1 MKARYTYRIYPN
13 RLQQDDLAQVFG
25 CVRVV
30 YNDALAL
37 VKATPDG
44 EKWPSNAELQK
55 LVITQ
60 AKQTP
65 ERVWLSGVSNI
76 PLQQSVAD
84 LGVAFKNFYA
94 GLKSSRRVGFPRF
107 KKRTN
112 EQSARFRKGGFSLK
126 KNKLFLAKMGLF
138 RVKWSRDL
146 PSEPSSVTVIKNTA
160 GQYFASFVVEIGQKS
175 VEPLRASIGLDLG
188 IKVFA
193 FPSVG
198 EPITAPDY
206 SQLDKKVRQTQKRM
220 ARRQKGSKRRE
231 VTRLKLAKLQL
242 KIRNIRKNFL
252 HIESTKLIRENQT
265 VSLEDLAVS
274 NMVKNRKLSRAISRQ
289 GWAEFRTMLE
299 SKSAQYM
306 HRKVNIISRW
316 EPTSQV
322 CSDCGFKW
330 GKLDLKVRSI
340 ECVSCGATHDRDE
353 NAAKN
358 IDQVGAGLAHDSKRT
373 QRARKTSLLA
383 MPVEA
388 LSHKVEQQLSLFA

>member
-13 RLQQDDLAQVFG
+13 RWQQAKLAQVFG

-60 AKQTP
+60 AKHTDA
-65 ERVWLSGVSNI
+65 RAWLSSVSVV
-76 PLQQSVAD
+76 PLQQSVQD
-84 LGVAFKNFYA
+84 LGVAFKNWFSA
-94 GLKSSRRVGFPRF
+94 LKGKGRAKFPKF

-112 EQSARFRKGGFSLK
+112 AQSARFTQRGFSLA
-126 KNKLFLAKMGLF
+126 NGQLELAKMGAIK
-138 RVKWSRDL
+138 VQWSRQL
-146 PSEPSSVTVIKNTA
+146 PSIPSSVTILKNTA
-160 GQYFASFVVEIGQKS
+160 GQYHASFVVEVELKS
-175 VEPLRASIGLDLG
+175 VEPVRASIGVDLG
-188 IKVFA
+188 IKTFA

-198 EPITAPDY
+198 KPIKSPDY
-206 SQLDKKVRQTQKRM
+206 SQLDRKVRRLQKRL
-220 ARRQKGSKRRE
+220 ARQQKGSNRRE
-231 VTRLKLAKLQL
+231 VTRLKIARLQL

-252 HIESTKLIRENQT
+252 HTQSTKLIRENQT

-274 NMVKNRKLSRAISRQ
+274 NMVKNRKLSRVISQQ

-299 SKSAQYM
+299 AKAAQYID
-306 HRKVNIISRW
+306 RTVNIISRW
-316 EPTSQV
+316 EPTSQT
-322 CSDCGFKW
+322 CSNCGFRW
-330 GKLDLKVRSI
+330 GKLALSVRSVRCI
-340 ECVSCGATHDRDE
+340 SCGTEHDRDE

-358 IDQVGAGLAHDSKRT
+358 IETVGAGLAHDAKRT

-383 MPVEA
+383 MSVEA
-388 LSHKVEQQLSLFA
+388 SSHKVEQQLSLFA

>member
-65 ERVWLSGVSNI
+65 ERVWLSEVSNI

-94 GLKSSRRVGFPRF
+94 DLKSSRRVGFPRF

-112 EQSARFRKGGFSLK
+112 KQSARFRKGGFSLK

-160 GQYFASFVVEIGQKS
+160 GQYFASFVVEIGQKN

-220 ARRQKGSKRRE
+220 ARQ
-231 VTRLKLAKLQL
+231 
-242 KIRNIRKNFL
+242 
-252 HIESTKLIRENQT
+252 
-265 VSLEDLAVS
+265 
-274 NMVKNRKLSRAISRQ
+274 
-289 GWAEFRTMLE
+289 
-299 SKSAQYM
+299 
-306 HRKVNIISRW
+306 
-316 EPTSQV
+316 
-322 CSDCGFKW
+322 
-330 GKLDLKVRSI
+330 
-340 ECVSCGATHDRDE
+340 
-353 NAAKN
+353 
-358 IDQVGAGLAHDSKRT
+358 
-373 QRARKTSLLA
+373 
-383 MPVEA
+383 
-388 LSHKVEQQLSLFA
+388 

>member
-1 MKARYTYRIYPN
+1 MKARYTYHIYPN

-37 VKATPDG
+37 VKATPEG

-65 ERVWLSGVSNI
+65 ERVWLSEVSNI

-94 GLKSSRRVGFPRF
+94 GLKSNRRIGFPRF

-112 EQSARFRKGGFSLK
+112 KQSARFRKGGFSLK
-126 KNKLFLAKMGLF
+126 RNKLFLAKMGLF

-146 PSEPSSVTVIKNTA
+146 PSEPSSVTIIKNTA
-160 GQYFASFVVEIGQKS
+160 GQYFASFVVELERKS
-175 VEPLRASIGLDLG
+175 VEPLRASIGIDLG
-188 IKVFA
+188 IKVFG

-198 EPITAPDY
+198 ELIKAPDY
-206 SQLDKKVRQTQKRM
+206 SQLDKKVRRTQKRM
-220 ARRQKGSKRRE
+220 ARQQKDSKRRE
-231 VTRLKLAKLQL
+231 ATRLKLAKLQL

-274 NMVKNRKLSRAISRQ
+274 NMVKNRKLSRAISMQ

-299 SKSAQYM
+299 SKSAQYVN
-306 HRKVNIISRW
+306 RKVNIISRW

-322 CSDCGFKW
+322 CSDCSFKW

-340 ECVSCGATHDRDE
+340 KCVSCGAEHDRDE

-358 IDQVGAGLAHDSKRT
+358 IDKVGAGLAHDSKRT
-373 QRARKTSLLA
+373 RRARKTSLLA